1 VNAPHEVRASRTPR
15 PAPVRD
21 RVDGVLVLD
30 KPKGL
35 SSNHAMLAARRLM
48 GAAKAGH
55 GGTLDPMASGVLP
68 IVFGEAT
75 KFAHDLLDAD
85 KTYLATLRLGETS
98 TTGDAEGVLA
108 RTHVSPPDEAGLRA
122 AIERFV
128 GPILQRP
135 PMHSALKHQGRPLY
149 EYARNG
155 VDIEREARPVVV
167 HSIDLLSLSGDLLSV
182 RVVCSKGTYIRTL
195 AQDIGESA
203 GCGAWLF
210 DLRREAVDSLTLA
223 QSVSLDQ
230 LEAFTLSERRATLAP
245 LDGLLQRL
253 RRVDLDHALALRFSQ
268 GQRLRLMPR
277 TESAPERVRVYQA
290 DRLLGVAMLDAG
302 VLISQRL
309 IASLPNPVEKT
320 QDILP

>member
-1 VNAPHEVRASRTPR
+1 MSAADEARVSRAPR

-21 RVDGVLVLD
+21 RIDGVLVLD

-35 SSNHAMLAARRLM
+35 SSNHAMLAVRRLM

-98 TTGDAEGVLA
+98 TTADAEGKISKTNVAL
-108 RTHVSPPDEAGLRA
+108 PDEAGLRA
-122 AIERFV
+122 VIERFV

-149 EYARNG
+149 EYARDG
-155 VDIEREARPVVV
+155 VTIEREARPVII
-167 HSIDLLSLSGDLLSV
+167 HSIDLLSVSDDLLTL

-195 AQDIGESA
+195 AEDIGASA
-203 GCGAWLF
+203 GCGAWLY

-230 LEAFTLSERRATLAP
+230 LEGLALSARRATLAP
-245 LDGLLQRL
+245 LDALVQRL

-277 TESAPERVRVYQA
+277 TDSASERVRVY
-290 DRLLGVAMLDAG
+290 DGSRLVGVAMLDAG

-309 IASLPNPVEKT
+309 IASPTNPVEKS